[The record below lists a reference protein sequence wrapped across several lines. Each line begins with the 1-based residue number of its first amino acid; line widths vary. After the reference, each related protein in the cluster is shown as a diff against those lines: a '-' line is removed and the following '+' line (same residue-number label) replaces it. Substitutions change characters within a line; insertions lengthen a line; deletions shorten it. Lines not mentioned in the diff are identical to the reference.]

1 MLFYFEILKKE
12 VKAEDRRTDR
22 KECEEGGKRL
32 LGMWI
37 FRSGS

>member
-22 KECEEGGKRL
+22 KKECEEGGKRL

-37 FRSGS
+37 FE